1 MSDQLKKFATPLL
14 FTGDGRILKNAVITT
29 DSFGNI
35 QTIDENVS
43 TIEGDVQKID
53 GAITPGH
60 INTHCHLELSHMKGK
75 VDTGTQL
82 LPFLKA
88 VVSYR
93 NIDQEQIYQ
102 AIEAADAEMYENGI
116 VAVGDISNKADTA
129 PAKKESKIRYYT
141 FVEMFDFLQ
150 DGLATKTFDQYME
163 VYEAHSGFKSVA
175 PHAPY
180 TVSRSLF
187 EKINGVN
194 HPGSTVSIH
203 NQETPHENA
212 LFLNGTGGFMEFF
225 TGFGFDMSAF
235 QPTGKTAIHY
245 ALENMRHDTRILMVH
260 NTTSITEDID
270 AAHRLNKDVFWA
282 SCPNANLYIENR
294 LPDYTQFLS
303 AGAKM
308 TLGTDSLTSNWQ
320 LSIAEEMF
328 TVAKYC
334 SYVSVSDLVIWA
346 TSNGARALG
355 FNDLGVIAVGKKPG
369 LVQMNIS
376 EIGGQLKIISGNSK
390 RII

>member
-1 MSDQLKKFATPLL
+1 MLK
-14 FTGDGRILKNAVITT
+14 DAVIIT
-29 DSFGNI
+29 DSIGNI
-35 QTIDENVS
+35 LAIEENVS
-43 TIEGDVQKID
+43 TLAGDVQKID

-88 VVSYR
+88 VVSFR
-93 NIDQEQIYQ
+93 DIDQEQIHQ
-102 AIEAADAEMYENGI
+102 AIEAADAEMYQNGI

-129 PAKKESKIRYYT
+129 PTKKNSSIRYYT

-150 DGLATKTFDQYME
+150 DGLAAKTFDQYMD
-163 VYEAHSGFKSVA
+163 VYEAHSGYKSVA

-187 EKINGVN
+187 QKINGVN
-194 HPGSTVSIH
+194 TPGSTVSIH

-212 LFLNGTGGFMEFF
+212 LFVHGTGGFMEFF

-235 QPTGKTAIHY
+235 RPTGKTAIHY

-260 NTTSITEDID
+260 NTTSTAEDID
-270 AAHRLNKDVFWA
+270 AAHHLNQEVFWA

-328 TVAKYC
+328 TISKYC
-334 SYVSVSDLVIWA
+334 SYVAAAELITWA
-346 TSNGARALG
+346 TANGAKALG
-355 FNDLGVIAVGKKPG
+355 FDDLGVIAVGKKPG
-369 LVQMNIS
+369 LVQMDIS
-376 EIGGQLKIISGNSK
+376 EISGQLKINSGISK